1 MTQILT
7 HSQNLMNLSP
17 SDVSLDAIHID
28 DIATAL
34 AKQCRFNGHCQ
45 GFYSVAEH
53 SVLVSYL
60 VPDSLALK
68 GLLHDAAE
76 AYLGDLVSPV
86 RAVCPEYGEMEMAV
100 LRRIHKALGVD
111 TQNVTGRE
119 WLDIEEADQL
129 ARAIEFEAL
138 FKMAP
143 TSLWLNRSRIFPA
156 GVPEH
161 LQPQCLDWQ
170 AARLHFI
177 QRFDELRP
185 VKGGY

>member
-1 MTQILT
+1 MSRILT
-7 HSQNLMNLSP
+7 HSQHLIDVSP
-17 SDVSLDAIHID
+17 SDASIDAIKID
-28 DIATAL
+28 DIATSL
-34 AKQCRFNGHCQ
+34 AKKCRFNGHCQ

-68 GLLHDAAE
+68 GLLHDAAK
-76 AYLGDLVSPV
+76 AYLRPAEADRS
-86 RAVCPEYGEMEMAV
+86 EYGTMEAAFQ
-100 LRRIHKALGVD
+100 RRVYKALGVD

-119 WLDIEEADQL
+119 WLDIEEANEL

-143 TSLWLNRSRIFPA
+143 TGLWLTRSQVFPA

-185 VKGGY
+185 LKRGV